1 MRLPLGVTLPVLFTP
16 ERRLDR
22 RKPVVSGRLL
32 CLDRIKPLLGILGRS
47 TVFSMDD
54 NERQSVKE
62 LLLLARL
69 AILAMLVAGGYMQ
82 RDILIGLI

>member
-1 MRLPLGVTLPVLFTP
+1 M
-16 ERRLDR
+16 
-22 RKPVVSGRLL
+22 
-32 CLDRIKPLLGILGRS
+32 I
-47 TVFSMDD
+47 MND